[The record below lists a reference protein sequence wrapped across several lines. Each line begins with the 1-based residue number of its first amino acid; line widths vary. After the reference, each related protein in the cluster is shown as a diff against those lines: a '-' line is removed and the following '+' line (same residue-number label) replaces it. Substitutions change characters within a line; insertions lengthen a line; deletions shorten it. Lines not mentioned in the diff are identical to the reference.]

1 MNKKIF
7 ISILIV
13 FAILLST
20 FVFANN
26 DTTLGNELKNSID
39 KSGDTLQ
46 NVGEGARNI
55 ASDIGNGIQN
65 AASNVGQGVED
76 MFDGNDDNWGDNNN
90 NGNNGN
96 NENDGYVATRTTT
109 DGGAGMAGMMNNTTW
124 IWLIMGIVAVAIVGL
139 TWYYVTQN
147 TDARK

>member
-46 NVGEGARNI
+46 NVGEGARNV

-65 AASNVGQGVED
+65 AASNVGQGVEN
-76 MFDGNDDNWGDNNN
+76 MFDGNDDNWGNNN
-90 NGNNGN
+90 NNGN

-109 DGGAGMAGMMNNTTW
+109 DGGAGMTGMMNNTTW